1 MPKLQKEYEG
11 EKYEKQKGSY
21 TGKVSDRM
29 DKRSLGMSI
38 RTLLTDN
45 LLIPIGLKEYETT
58 LSYTQKLMTL
68 IDNSIMYEE
77 GKYK

>member
-1 MPKLQKEYEG
+1 MQKEEYEG
-11 EKYEKQKGSY
+11 EKYERQMGSY

-45 LLIPIGLKEYETT
+45 LLIPKGLKEYETT

-77 GKYK
+77 GKYE